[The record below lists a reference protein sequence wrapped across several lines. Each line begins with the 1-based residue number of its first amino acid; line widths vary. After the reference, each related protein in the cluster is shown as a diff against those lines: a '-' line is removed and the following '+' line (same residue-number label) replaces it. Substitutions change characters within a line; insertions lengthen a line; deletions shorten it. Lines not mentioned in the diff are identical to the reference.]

1 MAAVRTTMTDVKKLS
16 FAKVLASAPTEEKSI
31 SSSTRDAA
39 SHPVTESQ
47 LPTSPKVASE
57 SVGGDPVVANGAQ
70 TLNKFTATGVDDGF
84 DQNKLVDG
92 LDNLKIEPSA
102 PSLVINGINSASTGP
117 SSKAQSPSDEVSQK
131 ADSSSEL
138 GTKPPSLDG
147 KSITSG
153 TTFNALDEKE
163 SLRPDDS
170 ASVMAADQDDDVF
183 SIRGSLIAGSRM
195 GSEVAARVYRIQLG
209 DMPPRSV
216 APQHV
221 IVESGN
227 RAVTAPQSVSMEQ
240 QPVTDAKIALVGATS
255 APNGMYGQN
264 PDEKLL
270 EAMQSQKDR
279 FFLLKLEEMVIEF
292 VQDSKEPFMDL
303 PPSNSFCRMLTHKL
317 ADYYHMTHSFEA
329 GAGAVRIFRT
339 PFCRVPPS
347 LASIAQSAPA
357 ASTPPPM
364 VMPKKIMRRG
374 EEGEFG
380 PGSAGPSKPTSETG
394 SDSKDKQSAKE
405 KMSREEREEA
415 YNKAR
420 ERIFGAASTE
430 ISTPENDDSTG
441 VSRASSVSMRDRIS
455 GAKKAKKRR
464 DSDTFDT
471 RSNYIAYAP
480 AYGHPHQATWAQP
493 HYMPAGA
500 QINGPVQQ
508 QAFPPA
514 VPNMYG
520 APNQQ
525 FPPMVPANGYG
536 PPYNNMSNYAQ
547 PPGPPRYQPPVNQMP
562 PAPYGPPMQGP
573 PQPQGGWQQPP
584 SFNSSPYQ
592 SRATPVAPNGIPY
605 AYGALP
611 ANVNPSDPKS
621 QHPIPGS
628 FNRHAFNPKTQSFV
642 PGNGMGPM
650 QPPPGPYSGY
660 GPPQQGSPQIT
671 PPHLHYPSYQAGPPM
686 GQPPYGNA
694 NGYNMMRQGS
704 NNSLP
709 AYHGPPPNVQHPHA
723 PHVPHQ
729 LPPHPPAQGLPHIPS
744 KPPMPQGLPMAHGQ
758 PYSNLPTYG
767 NPASLPQKPTT

>member
-1 MAAVRTTMTDVKKLS
+1 MTDVKKLS
-16 FAKVLASAPTEEKSI
+16 FAKVLASAPTEEKST
-31 SSSTRDAA
+31 SSSNRDAA
-39 SHPVTESQ
+39 SQPVAEAQ
-47 LPTSPKVASE
+47 LPTSPKAATKNAA
-57 SVGGDPVVANGAQ
+57 GDPVVANGAQ
-70 TLNKFTATGVDDGF
+70 TFNKSTVTGVEDGF

-92 LDNLKIEPSA
+92 LDSLKIEPSA
-102 PSLVINGINSASTGP
+102 PSLVVNGINSASTAP

-227 RAVTAPQSVSMEQ
+227 RAVAAPQSVSMEQ
-240 QPVTDAKIALVGATS
+240 QPVTDAKIALVSATS

-279 FFLLKLEEMVIEF
+279 FFLLKLEEMVIDF

-420 ERIFGAASTE
+420 ERIFGTASTE

-441 VSRASSVSMRDRIS
+441 VSRASSVSMRDRTS

-500 QINGPVQQ
+500 QINGSVQQ
-508 QAFPPA
+508 QAFTPG

-536 PPYNNMSNYAQ
+536 PPYNNMTNYAQ
-547 PPGPPRYQPPVNQMP
+547 PPGPPRYHTPVNQMP

-611 ANVNPSDPKS
+611 VNVNPSDPKS

-686 GQPPYGNA
+686 GQPPYGHA

-709 AYHGPPPNVQHPHA
+709 AYHGPPPNVQHPPHV

-729 LPPHPPAQGLPHIPS
+729 LPPHPPAQGPPHIPN
-744 KPPMPQGLPMAHGQ
+744 KPSMPQGLPMAHGQ

>member
-1 MAAVRTTMTDVKKLS
+1 MTDVKKLS
-16 FAKVLASAPTEEKSI
+16 FAKVSSHGTDVSSASTDTELPKVLASAPTEEKSI

-57 SVGGDPVVANGAQ
+57 SVGEDPVVANGAQ

-117 SSKAQSPSDEVSQK
+117 SSKAQSPLDEVSQK

-292 VQDSKEPFMDL
+292 VQDSK
-303 PPSNSFCRMLTHKL
+303 
-317 ADYYHMTHSFEA
+317 
-329 GAGAVRIFRT
+329 
-339 PFCRVPPS
+339 
-347 LASIAQSAPA
+347 
-357 ASTPPPM
+357 
-364 VMPKKIMRRG
+364 
-374 EEGEFG
+374 
-380 PGSAGPSKPTSETG
+380 
-394 SDSKDKQSAKE
+394 
-405 KMSREEREEA
+405 
-415 YNKAR
+415 
-420 ERIFGAASTE
+420 
-430 ISTPENDDSTG
+430 
-441 VSRASSVSMRDRIS
+441 
-455 GAKKAKKRR
+455 
-464 DSDTFDT
+464 
-471 RSNYIAYAP
+471 
-480 AYGHPHQATWAQP
+480 
-493 HYMPAGA
+493 
-500 QINGPVQQ
+500 
-508 QAFPPA
+508 
-514 VPNMYG
+514 
-520 APNQQ
+520 
-525 FPPMVPANGYG
+525 
-536 PPYNNMSNYAQ
+536 
-547 PPGPPRYQPPVNQMP
+547 
-562 PAPYGPPMQGP
+562 
-573 PQPQGGWQQPP
+573 
-584 SFNSSPYQ
+584 
-592 SRATPVAPNGIPY
+592 
-605 AYGALP
+605 
-611 ANVNPSDPKS
+611 
-621 QHPIPGS
+621 
-628 FNRHAFNPKTQSFV
+628 
-642 PGNGMGPM
+642 
-650 QPPPGPYSGY
+650 
-660 GPPQQGSPQIT
+660 
-671 PPHLHYPSYQAGPPM
+671 
-686 GQPPYGNA
+686 
-694 NGYNMMRQGS
+694 
-704 NNSLP
+704 
-709 AYHGPPPNVQHPHA
+709 
-723 PHVPHQ
+723 
-729 LPPHPPAQGLPHIPS
+729 
-744 KPPMPQGLPMAHGQ
+744 
-758 PYSNLPTYG
+758 
-767 NPASLPQKPTT
+767 